1 MCRCRECKNNGPNQ
15 PADNAGLNGMAA
27 IEAKGS
33 LEDAAAAETN
43 TNMIIANLLSRKWDE
58 NVPMDPVLQPLDA
71 NSQQLSKMAK
81 DLRCEADGLFD
92 QQKRQRECSLDDIP
106 IRDPEGLQTPNTLG
120 AAAAMAALIDGT
132 PAGGIRP
139 AIPSFC
145 SPPFKPTGNSALTL
159 QYNSLQAVRE
169 QMLKLSGRILTAK
182 TDTALLGSQCER
194 DIHADFFHLY
204 ALMSA
209 KMEELVNKE
218 RSTMATQERGL
229 QLYYD
234 EVSTSLSELENVS
247 RGLKVFMNAPE
258 NMNGDEAGTVARSAE
273 ITTRTQWA
281 MSQAG
286 SVQQADEVHLS
297 TKPAKRRR
305 LNRDVLEKNIG
316 GLMMLDDAPVSLP
329 ACEPL
334 PVKME
339 PEEAPMLL
347 SVPALLTTGMLQDT
361 PAMIKRPLAP
371 TTGDKPEA
379 LQQPVAEVQA
389 EMSKEVAQRADQQAM
404 TDLFTQTNQLPQS
417 PLKPQSCFAAH

>member
-1 MCRCRECKNNGPNQ
+1 MLCRAQ
-15 PADNAGLNGMAA
+15 
-27 IEAKGS
+27 
-33 LEDAAAAETN
+33 
-43 TNMIIANLLSRKWDE
+43 
-58 NVPMDPVLQPLDA
+58 
-71 NSQQLSKMAK
+71 
-81 DLRCEADGLFD
+81 
-92 QQKRQRECSLDDIP
+92 
-106 IRDPEGLQTPNTLG
+106 
-120 AAAAMAALIDGT
+120 
-132 PAGGIRP
+132 
-139 AIPSFC
+139 
-145 SPPFKPTGNSALTL
+145 
-159 QYNSLQAVRE
+159 
-169 QMLKLSGRILTAK
+169 
-182 TDTALLGSQCER
+182 GSQSER

-234 EVSTSLSELENVS
+234 EVSTSLAELEHVS
-247 RGLKVFMNAPE
+247 RSLKVFMNAPE
-258 NMNGDEAGTVARSAE
+258 NMNGDEAGTVARSAV

-286 SVQQADEVHLS
+286 GVQQRDEINLS

-334 PVKME
+334 PVVKME
-339 PEEAPMLL
+339 TEEGEAEVLL
-347 SVPALLTTGMLQDT
+347 SVPALLNTGMLQDT

-371 TTGDKPEA
+371 TTEDKPVA
-379 LQQPVAEVQA
+379 LQQPAAEVQA

-404 TDLFTQTNQLPQS
+404 TDLFTQTSQLPPS